1 MNNDCGELN
10 QARWLFP
17 GDKDGETKGLNDAGI
32 ETFNGSII
40 TSLAREICQNSIDA
54 KVDEEDAVEVEF
66 SLFKITKEN
75 FPDCA
80 GFKKVLSQAISFWNK
95 QGDKKTISFL
105 NTALLELEK
114 DEIICLRV
122 SDTNTSGLNGVA
134 NLNVDEPTP
143 WKSLVKSSG
152 TSSKGERGIGSF
164 GIGKFACFSCSR
176 FRTVFYATKTL
187 DNQEGFQ
194 GVVRIVSFRDDE
206 HNLTQGVGF
215 CGNENYK
222 PILSW
227 NSLDTSYIRKS
238 PGTDIFIIGFLGEP
252 ENWKDEIKKSVL
264 DGFLFAV
271 FNRKLIVKISDDN
284 DNSLIIDR
292 NYLELEY
299 QKNTLDKDVND
310 KYKVLTSSESKES
323 ILDFHER
330 GKIILYL
337 LQGRDLNRKIS
348 MIRQPGMKIFDKDR
362 YPAHISFTGM
372 LIVEGV
378 KLNEVLKKFEN
389 PQHTKWEPNR
399 NPEEKKLLE
408 EIYGFC
414 REQINNLVEV
424 NDDDSIDSGL
434 GDILPSLGNT
444 EEQYETEVLSTKIKT
459 NQEEKIKKKKPK
471 KTKNIKDESETKV
484 IEIEEILGEGDDGA
498 GKNDEKTQPG
508 HDSKSGG
515 ETHNHD
521 NEKKDSDNRYVDVG
535 NGNDIPDNEG
545 EKIPTT
551 KFILLE
557 PKKLRIFCL
566 DKLNGLYKLIIETSR
581 TYSFCELK
589 IIAMAENESYVAP
602 LVDAKILETGQQLQV
617 DTEMGIIRGL
627 SLSTG
632 QIVEIVMEMD
642 YSDYLS
648 LEVECYAHN

>member
-1 MNNDCGELN
+1 MNIDCGEFT

-54 KVDEEDAVEVEF
+54 KADDENAVEVEF
-66 SLFKITKEN
+66 SLFKIRKEN
-75 FPDCA
+75 FPDCD
-80 GFKKVLSQAISFWNK
+80 GFKKVLLQAISFWNK

-105 NTALLELEK
+105 NSALEELDK
-114 DEIICLRV
+114 NEIICLRV
-122 SDTNTSGLNGVA
+122 SDVNTTGLNGVA
-134 NLNVDEPTP
+134 NPNVDEPTP

-152 TSSKGERGIGSF
+152 TSSKDERGIGSF

-187 DNQEGFQ
+187 NNQEGFQ

-227 NSLDTSYIRKS
+227 NSLDTNYTRNT

-252 ENWKDEIKKSVL
+252 ESWKDEIKKSVL

-271 FNRKLIVKISDDN
+271 FNRKLIVRITDN
-284 DNSLIIDR
+284 NNSIVIDR
-292 NYLELEY
+292 NYLELGY
-299 QKNTLDKDVND
+299 QKNTLDKDINE

-323 ILDFHER
+323 IHDFQGK

-362 YPAHISFTGM
+362 YPAHISFSGM
-372 LIVEGV
+372 LIVDGI

-424 NDDDSIDSGL
+424 NNGDSIDSGL

-444 EEQYETEVLSTKIKT
+444 DEQLETEVLSTKIKT
-459 NQEEKIKKKKPK
+459 NQDEKIKKKKPK
-471 KTKNIKDESETKV
+471 KTKNIKDESDTKI
-484 IEIEEILGEGDDGA
+484 IEVEEVQGDGSDGEGE
-498 GKNDEKTQPG
+498 NDEKTQPG
-508 HDSKSGG
+508 
-515 ETHNHD
+515 
-521 NEKKDSDNRYVDVG
+521 KDSNNGSGTHGNNNGKEELDN
-535 NGNDIPDNEG
+535 
-545 EKIPTT
+545 
-551 KFILLE
+551 
-557 PKKLRIFCL
+557 
-566 DKLNGLYKLIIETSR
+566 
-581 TYSFCELK
+581 
-589 IIAMAENESYVAP
+589 
-602 LVDAKILETGQQLQV
+602 
-617 DTEMGIIRGL
+617 
-627 SLSTG
+627 
-632 QIVEIVMEMD
+632 
-642 YSDYLS
+642 
-648 LEVECYAHN
+648 